1 MTSENFRIVVDS
13 YAWIEYF
20 LGTRGGAFVEKVILE
35 AQEAYTPTIVLAEIA
50 AKYGREGA
58 PKQAIKERLRLISE
72 TTVITPITI
81 DTATEIPK
89 AKTDLQ
95 KNAQKLGLKQAPS
108 LADAIILATARKLE
122 ARVLTRDQHFKNL
135 KETLWIP

>member
-1 MTSENFRIVVDS
+1 MTSENSRIVVDS

-20 LGTRGGAFVEKVILE
+20 LGTRRGAFVEKAILE
-35 AQEAYTPTIVLAEIA
+35 AQEAYTPAIVLAEIA

-58 PKQAIKERLRLISE
+58 PKQAIKERLKLISE

-95 KNAQKLGLKQAPS
+95 KNAQKLGLKQKPS

-122 ARVLTRDQHFKNL
+122 AHVLTRDQHFKNL